1 MFLIYNLKIRRYL
14 LLNVFEFTKIR
25 TLPPIDLEI
34 NKRAKDLDLS
44 KNIDYLN
51 NLLNIGYN
59 VSKSIKFNDNSNE
72 FISQKLEYLSNISNS
87 QIKMLKST
95 K

>member
-1 MFLIYNLKIRRYL
+1 M
-14 LLNVFEFTKIR
+14 
-25 TLPPIDLEI
+25 
-34 NKRAKDLDLS
+34 
-44 KNIDYLN
+44 
-51 NLLNIGYN
+51 IGYN

-87 QIKMLKST
+87 QIKMLRTT